1 MTPGPNDPLYVLI
14 ASYLDERE
22 VRRIEQV
29 DPRIRVLYE
38 PELLPTPGYAGD
50 HNGSHRALSES
61 ELAKWQVLLAR
72 ADVSFDFDW
81 HRPADLRST
90 APKLRWVQAT
100 SSGIGEFLTETG
112 LIDSDITFTTAAGVH
127 AVPLAEFVALG
138 LLYLVKEVPMLREQ
152 MRRHRWQ
159 RYTTNRLAG
168 KRALVV
174 GMGSVG
180 RQVAQHLS
188 ALGLH
193 VTGASRVPGTP
204 PPGVREVVELSAL
217 PGVLPEIDA
226 LVLCSPLS
234 TSTYHLIGA
243 AELEAM
249 PRGSLVVNVARG
261 QIIEETALIA
271 ALESGHLGG
280 AALDVFETEPLPN
293 DSPLWDRED
302 VLISPHSAS
311 TTAEENVHIVDL
323 FVTNLTRWLQ
333 GETVLNTFARSD
345 AMDRMR

>member
-1 MTPGPNDPLYVLI
+1 MDPLHVLI
-14 ASYLDERE
+14 ASHLDERE

-38 PELLPTPGYAGD
+38 PELLPIPRFAGD

-61 ELAKWQVLLAR
+61 ELAKWQALLAR

-81 HRPADLRST
+81 HRPADMHST

-152 MRRHRWQ
+152 MRTHHWQ

-168 KRALVV
+168 KRALIV

-204 PPGVREVVELSAL
+204 PPGVREVVKLSAL

-261 QIIEETALIA
+261 QIIDETALIA

-280 AALDVFETEPLPN
+280 AALDVFETEPLPK

-311 TTAEENVHIVDL
+311 TVADENAHIVDL
-323 FVTNLTRWLQ
+323 FITNLTRWLQ

>member
-1 MTPGPNDPLYVLI
+1 VTPGTNDPLHVLI
-14 ASYLDERE
+14 ASHFDERQ
-22 VRRIEQV
+22 VSRIEQV
-29 DPRIRVLYE
+29 DPRIKVLYA
-38 PELLPTPGYAGD
+38 PELLPIPRYTGD
-50 HNGSHRALSES
+50 HHGSHRALSET
-61 ELAKWQVLLAR
+61 ELAKWQDLLAC

-81 HRPADLRST
+81 HRPADLRTT

-100 SSGIGEFLTETG
+100 SSGIGEFLIETG
-112 LIDSDITFTTAAGVH
+112 LIDSGITFTTAAGVH
-127 AVPLAEFVALG
+127 AVPLAEFVTLG

-152 MRRHRWQ
+152 MRRHHWQ
-159 RYTTNRLAG
+159 RYTTHSLAG
-168 KRALVV
+168 RRALVV

-204 PPGVREVVELSAL
+204 PPGVREVVPLSAL
-217 PGVLPEIDA
+217 PGVLPDIDA

-234 TSTYHLIGA
+234 TATYHLIGA

-261 QIIEETALIA
+261 QIIDETALIA

-280 AALDVFETEPLPN
+280 AALDVFDVEPLPD
-293 DSPLWDRED
+293 DSPLWDRDD

-311 TTAEENVHIVDL
+311 TLADENSHIVDL
-323 FVTNLTRWLQ
+323 FVRNLTRWLR
-333 GETVLNTFARSD
+333 EEPLLNTFSRSD
-345 AMDRMR
+345 ALDRTR

>member
-1 MTPGPNDPLYVLI
+1 LYVLI

>member
-1 MTPGPNDPLYVLI
+1 VAGPAGPC
-14 ASYLDERE
+14 
-22 VRRIEQV
+22 RRQF
-29 DPRIRVLYE
+29 RLRL
-38 PELLPTPGYAGD
+38 
-50 HNGSHRALSES
+50 
-61 ELAKWQVLLAR
+61 
-72 ADVSFDFDW
+72 

-152 MRRHRWQ
+152 MRRHHWQ

-311 TTAEENVHIVDL
+311 TMAEENVHIVDL